1 MASTT
6 VKEENCSDDLL
17 ACRICLASDVKL
29 FHIRR
34 WGIEQV
40 FVDLMGT
47 PLSVCDGFP
56 QHVCVWCRALLL
68 RARELRARCQRAE
81 HLLKDALIHQHY
93 ITTSYIRSIDRKLH
107 NLSHTFSQNI
117 DVKVF
122 QYDDIQTETKISITL
137 ENNIENYV
145 KEYGTNATY
154 DDDDDLGSDIH
165 SDVKPK
171 IVYVELE
178 DVAPRDTPK
187 VNIVES
193 IDQTVNQ
200 DVNTPQLN
208 VKECIDKTVN
218 EGASNCKKKFS
229 EINMIDCNDKS
240 IKKDVKSCKKKFPEI
255 NVTECSNETKKKD
268 VKCKRKLVKNKTE
281 KKTKEKKGQAWRQ
294 KPFSKEE
301 GFKEFEEKYNFK
313 IVSVSED
320 DMVKDMENRKE
331 SDNYKLSAFKCDLCF
346 KGFLSQNTYD
356 NHMKV
361 HDLGLQARGNE
372 CRLCRK
378 RFFRPAGLR
387 DHMRD
392 NHQLKYHCLR
402 CDETINSKYSAEMH
416 AQFHAGKVFQ
426 CEHCGQQFRP
436 SCRTCGAARASCALS
451 RQPPSTGIAARS
463 PPASVNNTHSSCTQC
478 GEVCANEQDLLTHR
492 MEQHGLQLFTCDMC
506 NKTFESK
513 ESVATHI
520 DRVHRLMKPVQ
531 RRPGHRPPPARRPNK
546 QQDAVCEVCG
556 KRSTCMATLKIHMN
570 THTGARP
577 YKCSLCPKTYVTPH
591 GLKTHEPVHSGA
603 RKWSCE
609 ECHAT
614 FMRQSSLSLHRRAVH
629 SGERAYQC
637 HICCKT
643 FTQSGSLYTHVKY
656 VHMKVKPPPRKR
668 NKKTAT

>member
-93 ITTSYIRSIDRKLH
+93 
-107 NLSHTFSQNI
+107 
-117 DVKVF
+117 
-122 QYDDIQTETKISITL
+122 
-137 ENNIENYV
+137 
-145 KEYGTNATY
+145 
-154 DDDDDLGSDIH
+154 
-165 SDVKPK
+165 
-171 IVYVELE
+171 
-178 DVAPRDTPK
+178 
-187 VNIVES
+187 
-193 IDQTVNQ
+193 
-200 DVNTPQLN
+200 
-208 VKECIDKTVN
+208 
-218 EGASNCKKKFS
+218 
-229 EINMIDCNDKS
+229 
-240 IKKDVKSCKKKFPEI
+240 
-255 NVTECSNETKKKD
+255 
-268 VKCKRKLVKNKTE
+268 
-281 KKTKEKKGQAWRQ
+281 
-294 KPFSKEE
+294 
-301 GFKEFEEKYNFK
+301 
-313 IVSVSED
+313 
-320 DMVKDMENRKE
+320 
-331 SDNYKLSAFKCDLCF
+331 
-346 KGFLSQNTYD
+346 
-356 NHMKV
+356 
-361 HDLGLQARGNE
+361 ARGNE

>member
-426 CEHCGQQFRP
+426 CEHCGQQFRKATTCNSHMRMSHP
-436 SCRTCGAARASCALS
+436 LETAEGATCALCGEVFLSAAGLKMHKARSHEPILPNLRCRTCKLR
-451 RQPPSTGIAARS
+451 
-463 PPASVNNTHSSCTQC
+463 
-478 GEVCANEQDLLTHR
+478 
-492 MEQHGLQLFTCDMC
+492 
-506 NKTFESK
+506 FES
-513 ESVATHI
+513 STAI
-520 DRVHRLMKPVQ
+520 DR
-531 RRPGHRPPPARRPNK
+531 
-546 QQDAVCEVCG
+546 
-556 KRSTCMATLKIHMN
+556 
-570 THTGARP
+570 
-577 YKCSLCPKTYVTPH
+577 
-591 GLKTHEPVHSGA
+591 
-603 RKWSCE
+603 
-609 ECHAT
+609 
-614 FMRQSSLSLHRRAVH
+614 HRRAQPAGKCQQHTQFVH
-629 SGERAYQC
+629 AVRRGVCER
-637 HICCKT
+637 T
-643 FTQSGSLYTHVKY
+643 GSPDASDGTA
-656 VHMKVKPPPRKR
+656 R
-668 NKKTAT
+668 TATVHV